1 MEEFS
6 KPLENTFKVLNY
18 EEVLKCNLLRATVF
32 ASFFQLSE
40 GQKSQRSLKGQQTRK
55 KNKEAPG
62 EIVMLSHSS
71 KISGAKENIAEVCNL
86 KVRMLFRKICFEKL
100 HVQCILRAARGCIS
114 VFH

>member
-1 MEEFS
+1 MKKSLSAIYSEQ
-6 KPLENTFKVLNY
+6 LYLQ
-18 EEVLKCNLLRATVF
+18 
-32 ASFFQLSE
+32 ASFSYQKDRNLSVHSKDNKQE
-40 GQKSQRSLKGQQTRK
+40 K